1 MAIWVNNVSWAH
13 KSGST
18 TFKLLSRQQKRFTLV
33 HLFFFVPIACKYNR
47 VVGWGNKETTI
58 STLTTSISENRNAQ
72 SARQWTWKRE
82 WWRRGERGE
91 QGERQQEYF
100 YKKRDKAIKIAFKII
115 SILAIMLACTCYFMA
130 FLLCTYLMN
139 AIHKESTQ
147 NILHTNSHIDI
158 ENLFPL
164 WKDIYAKAVTIHILE
179 IGRFFLDAVA
189 SRSKGVCIIFKLK
202 RVDCWLE
209 SNRLRVVVLNQQCS
223 IGL

>member
-1 MAIWVNNVSWAH
+1 MPN
-13 KSGST
+13 
-18 TFKLLSRQQKRFTLV
+18 LLDNEHER
-33 HLFFFVPIACKYNR
+33 
-47 VVGWGNKETTI
+47 
-58 STLTTSISENRNAQ
+58 ENDG
-72 SARQWTWKRE
+72 
-82 WWRRGERGE
+82 GEENEGE

-164 WKDIYAKAVTIHILE
+164 
-179 IGRFFLDAVA
+179 
-189 SRSKGVCIIFKLK
+189 
-202 RVDCWLE
+202 
-209 SNRLRVVVLNQQCS
+209 
-223 IGL
+223 